1 MLASL
6 SLAASA
12 MSLAACAQAADS
24 SSPTSRDMVADSAG
38 VRIVAHRI
46 HAEALE
52 DLPQWRLASTP
63 EWTFSHVPS
72 RESSDLL
79 GITGAVF
86 LNSGVLAVGHG
97 STRELLLVDTRG
109 HYVRAIGANGSG
121 PGELRSVRGPFA
133 TSDEQLV
140 VYDVTQR
147 RISRFDTTGTFLGT
161 RNVVAPTERD
171 AVFSV
176 QSIAGVQA
184 NGDALFVLSRES
196 ARARDGA
203 ITYDTQLAWLDSSN
217 SWRLAGPS
225 RAEPSLTRRPPDA
238 SGALGAGRSPL
249 APRTLDAICGDG
261 IATVGTHD
269 VTINRRTTRG
279 ELVLS
284 IRTDRVAR
292 AADVADFAREMG
304 RPFSP
309 EQRQSAEM
317 QRAVREMHAQFP
329 NATAPLVSDFHC
341 DDNGNMVV
349 SLAQDQSGDVQQ
361 LVLFGSDGTLR
372 GQMQMPAAWR
382 VLDIAGNRLAITTT
396 DNDDM
401 ESVSVW
407 QIISPI

>member
-1 MLASL
+1 MHRMLASL

-97 STRELLLVDTRG
+97 SARELLLVDTRG

-161 RNVVAPTERD
+161 RYVVGPLRVTRCLLCTPSPEYTRTAMHSSCCPGSQHERVMEPSHTIRNSPGSTRPTVGASPVRHAPSRRSRVARRTP
-171 AVFSV
+171 AV
-176 QSIAGVQA
+176 
-184 NGDALFVLSRES
+184 RS
-196 ARARDGA
+196 ARAAR
-203 ITYDTQLAWLDSSN
+203 
-217 SWRLAGPS
+217 RS
-225 RAEPSLTRRPPDA
+225 RHA
-238 SGALGAGRSPL
+238 RSMRS
-249 APRTLDAICGDG
+249 AAM
-261 IATVGTHD
+261 
-269 VTINRRTTRG
+269 
-279 ELVLS
+279 VL
-284 IRTDRVAR
+284 
-292 AADVADFAREMG
+292 
-304 RPFSP
+304 
-309 EQRQSAEM
+309 RQSA
-317 QRAVREMHAQFP
+317 RTTSRSTGAR
-329 NATAPLVSDFHC
+329 
-341 DDNGNMVV
+341 
-349 SLAQDQSGDVQQ
+349 
-361 LVLFGSDGTLR
+361 
-372 GQMQMPAAWR
+372 R
-382 VLDIAGNRLAITTT
+382 VA
-396 DNDDM
+396 
-401 ESVSVW
+401 SW
-407 QIISPI
+407 C